1 MKLVTFLHRDQERIG
16 AVLEGGRILDFAAAD
31 ARLAVDMLTLIR
43 RQDELM
49 PLARALAAAP
59 PAAALLDAAE
69 IRLLAPVPRPLSMRD
84 GYAFRQHV
92 ATARRNRGL
101 EMIPEFDLFPVTYF
115 TNHLAV
121 TGPGE
126 VQVQDHHLTR
136 LDFELEVAIVTGRPL
151 KNATLAEADAAI
163 FGYLVMNDWSARML
177 QMEEMKLSLG
187 PCKGKDFATS
197 LGPWLVTKDELE
209 LKATPRGEVLHAAM
223 TCHVNGQ
230 LMSNGNADSMNWTFA
245 QILQRTSYGIQMHPG
260 EVIGSGTVGTGCL
273 LELNGS
279 RITDDLWLKAGDEV
293 VMAIEGLGTLV
304 NTVVHVPER
313 LDGVTPHLLDGTLP
327 DLYAGTPAGEA
338 GD

>member
-1 MKLVTFLHRDQERIG
+1 MKLVTFLQGGSEKIG
-16 AVLEGGRILDFAAAD
+16 AVMADDRILDFAAAEG
-31 ARLAVDMLTLIR
+31 RLAVDMLTLIR

-49 PLARALAAAP
+49 PLARKLVAQP
-59 PAAALLDAAE
+59 PAAALLDAASVQ
-69 IRLLAPVPRPLSMRD
+69 LLAPIPRPVSMRD

-126 VQVQDHHLTR
+126 VQVQDHHLVR

-151 KNATLAEADAAI
+151 KNATLEEADAAI

-197 LGPWLVTKDELE
+197 LGPWLVTKDELQLE
-209 LKATPRGEVLHAAM
+209 RTPKGEILHAAM
-223 TCHVNGQ
+223 TCDVNGHR
-230 LMSNGNADSMNWTFA
+230 LSNGNADTMNWTFA

-279 RITDDLWLKAGDEV
+279 KITDNLWLKAGDEV
-293 VMAIEGLGTLV
+293 VMEVEGLGRLV
-304 NTVVHVPER
+304 NTVVHIPER
-313 LDGVTPHLLDGTLP
+313 LEGMTPNLLGGVLP
-327 DLYAGTPAGEA
+327 DLYADTPGGPAG
-338 GD
+338 D